1 MIAIATNEPHEI
13 DVKCQQ
19 EHWNFELNWY
29 LQLLAPKSKTKLE
42 KPHKSE
48 KVSNM
53 IKTLKPLLHSWQ
65 HLYEDDNNY
74 VKKPSN
80 SVWNAKLAEQ
90 IRKKIISSS
99 LAAALLFCM
108 TVG

>member
-19 EHWNFELNWY
+19 EHWNCELNWY
-29 LQLLAPKSKTKLE
+29 LQTTIILQKKLNTKQE

-53 IKTLKPLLHSWQ
+53 IKTLKPLLPSGQ
-65 HLYEDDNNY
+65 HLYEDDMSRNQAT
-74 VKKPSN
+74 VFGM
-80 SVWNAKLAEQ
+80 Q
-90 IRKKIISSS
+90 S
-99 LAAALLFCM
+99 LQSK
-108 TVG
+108 VGKRQFPFLQLH